1 MTENYL
7 FVSVCILSEKRVTAH
22 TKYKIASLHVCYN
35 YEPIKQA
42 TNQPNKSKPKESTQK
57 KQQTILWKFLFK

>member
-1 MTENYL
+1 MKENYL

-22 TKYKIASLHVCYN
+22 TKYKIASLRVCCN

-42 TNQPNKSKPKESTQK
+42 SNQTNPNQK
-57 KQQTILWKFLFK
+57 NPHKKTTNNSMEISIQIS